1 MATLDFIETEFKK
14 IGQKSRKEYNEI
26 LSRKIGRELI
36 NGVGEERAK
45 SIIRMLGKVD
55 SDKSKIRIV
64 NHYLFF
70 RKDPSVNYDIGT
82 NAYNTCLS
90 DIDMFMTEVTR
101 LISKAISD
109 GMTDIDLSSIFL
121 YLAQLRVNLKET
133 DEHYKAK
140 IESLVSA
147 LAGLTVTPYM
157 ANPFYV
163 NIFPPSMTKEI
174 LEEFNLFSS
183 AGLYSTINSYLEA
196 LCFLKSKH
204 QTKCFTPKIRII
216 YPIYENVRGNQ
227 LEFLRRVFS
236 IPLRQVKTL
245 VEDIEDLGKSSE
257 NLINTLEKMKKF
269 SAREEVVTEGV
280 IKRLH
285 QIKENYPLFTQSN
298 TDENE
303 LRFIVGS
310 GRVVGANLKPLSWE
324 KLYVDKESYIKTC
337 YRPFLETKIDCYE
350 LKSFKEIEPYID
362 ACSQVIMTGIR
373 HAIHLRNFIANL
385 DTYFALINLCNVRVL
400 SPAFLNRLK
409 EKEKELESRFNKP
422 FRISVIY
429 EEKTAK
435 VISGIPRAE
444 YVRIISDIH
453 ADINKSRNYIFD
465 FGNDFVINCGDT
477 SGDYFTTRDWI
488 RTYMIEGVSVT
499 GNHLGYTDLGE
510 RAKAHTKD
518 GVPFNLQPK
527 NGQQKMLQV
536 FFQNSRTPVLSNDIY
551 EYDDMIILGNT
562 LYTDFKLFGEKNQV
576 ACMAEAGA
584 KINDFRYCSYY
595 QVERGKGKKQGKAY
609 KAGSIVPFTPSIHAN
624 LFRIC
629 SEWLINKLE
638 KFKREENTKPI
649 IIVTHHIPTPY
660 GVMPEFKHD
669 PLSAAFASDL
679 RNLVEEYPQI
689 RLWAYGHTHTP
700 HQYIIGNCR
709 FVCHPFGYYNEN
721 NFEPSQ
727 YGLRIPISFIKSK
740 KPWTELL
747 KWDIEDG
754 KIKVYER

>member
-1 MATLDFIETEFKK
+1 MATLEIEEAEFKK
-14 IGQKSRKEYNEI
+14 IGQKSRKEYNEAF
-26 LSRKIGRELI
+26 SRKLRRELI
-36 NGVGEERAK
+36 NGIGEERAK
-45 SIIRMLGKVD
+45 SIMRMLGKMD
-55 SDKSKIRIV
+55 SDKSKIKIV
-64 NHYLFF
+64 NPYLFF
-70 RKDPSVNYDIGT
+70 RKNPSVNYDIGT

-121 YLAQLRVNLKET
+121 YLTQLRVRLKET
-133 DEHYKAK
+133 DEYYKAK
-140 IESLVSA
+140 IKSLVST

-157 ANPFYV
+157 ANPFYI
-163 NIFPPSMTKEI
+163 NIFSPSMTKEI

-183 AGLYSTINSYLEA
+183 IQFYDVINSYLEA
-196 LCFLKSKH
+196 LCFLKGKH
-204 QTKCFTPKIRII
+204 QTKCFMPKIRVI
-216 YPIYENVRGNQ
+216 YPIYENIRGNQ

-236 IPLRQVKTL
+236 MPLRQIKTFTT
-245 VEDIEDLGKSSE
+245 DIEDLGKPSKDLAE
-257 NLINTLEKMKKF
+257 IIEKLKKL
-269 SAREEVVTEGV
+269 SDRNEVVTEGI
-280 IKRLH
+280 IKKLR
-285 QIKENYPLFTQSN
+285 QIKESYPLFTQSN
-298 TDENE
+298 TEDNE
-303 LRFIVGS
+303 LKYIVGDS
-310 GRVVGANLKPLSWE
+310 CIKGTNLKTLSWE
-324 KLYVDKESYIKTC
+324 KLYADKESYIRTC
-337 YRPFLETKIDCYE
+337 YRSFLEMKINCYD
-350 LKSFKEIEPYID
+350 LKSFEEIEPYID
-362 ACSQVIMTGIR
+362 ACSQVMMTGIR
-373 HAIHLRNFIANL
+373 HAIHLRNFIADL
-385 DTYFALINLCNVRVL
+385 STYFALINLCNVRVL

-453 ADINKSRNYIFD
+453 ADINKNKHYIFD

-527 NGQQKMLQV
+527 NGQQKMLQT
-536 FFQNSRTPVLSNDIY
+536 FFQWSRTPVLSNDIY

-562 LYTDFKLFGEKNQV
+562 LYTDFKLFGEKNQI
-576 ACMAEAGA
+576 ACMAEAGS
-584 KINDFRYCSYY
+584 KVNDFKYCSFYE
-595 QVERGKGKKQGKAY
+595 VEKKKDKKTGK
-609 KAGSIVPFTPSIHAN
+609 IVPFTPSIQAG
-624 LFRIC
+624 LFNVC
-629 SEWLINKLE
+629 SRWLTHKLE
-638 KFKREENTKPI
+638 KLKKEGNEKPV

-669 PLSAAFASDL
+669 PISAAFASDL
-679 RNLVEEYPQI
+679 RNLIEEYPQI

-721 NFEPSQ
+721 NFEPSE

-747 KWDIEDG
+747 KWDIEDS